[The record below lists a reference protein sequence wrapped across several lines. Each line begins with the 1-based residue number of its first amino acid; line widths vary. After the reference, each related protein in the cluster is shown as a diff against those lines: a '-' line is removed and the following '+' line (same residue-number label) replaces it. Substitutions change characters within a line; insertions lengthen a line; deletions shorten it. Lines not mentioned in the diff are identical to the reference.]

1 MTLEQLRIFVAV
13 ADSLHVTRA
22 AQSLNITQSA
32 ASASIAALETRH
44 GMRLFHRIGRR
55 IELTE
60 AGRSF
65 LPEAKAVLARAAQA
79 ELVLTEL
86 SGLQRGSLT
95 LHASQTIANYWLPPQ
110 LHAFRQLYPG
120 IAINLTIANTTEVGD
135 AVGAGAADLGFIE
148 GDLENPLLAQI
159 PVPGDRLLLVVG
171 RQHPWAAGEAVSPAD
186 LMQAAWVLREPG
198 SGTRQ
203 NFELGLRRLGID
215 PAAINVTLEL
225 PSNEA
230 VRNAVEAGAGA
241 TVLSSLVVADSL
253 LAGRLRAIDLP
264 FPERH
269 FIILRHGDRYIS
281 KAEDALLRLVR
292 GDNGLTGR

>member
-13 ADSLHVTRA
+13 ADCLHVTRA

-32 ASASIAALETRH
+32 ASASIAALESRH

-79 ELVLTEL
+79 ELALTEL

-110 LHAFRQLYPG
+110 LHAFRSQYPG
-120 IAINLTIANTTEVGD
+120 IALHLVIGNTTDVGR
-135 AVGAGAADLGFIE
+135 AVGEGEADLGFIE
-148 GDLENPLLAQI
+148 GDIDNPLLAQI
-159 PVPGDRLLLVVG
+159 PIPGDQLVLVVG
-171 RQHPWAAGEAVSPAD
+171 PQHSWAAAKAVTPAD
-186 LMQAAWVLREPG
+186 LAQGAWVLREPG

-215 PAAINVTLEL
+215 PAAINVALEL

-230 VRNAVEAGAGA
+230 VRNAVEAGSGA
-241 TVLSSLVVADSL
+241 TVLSNLAVATSLQ
-253 LAGRLRAIDLP
+253 AGRLRALDVP
-264 FPERH
+264 FPERR

-281 KAEDALLRLVR
+281 KAEAALLRQVR
-292 GDNGLTGR
+292 GEAGTAGR

>member
-22 AQSLNITQSA
+22 AQGLNITQSA
-32 ASASIAALETRH
+32 ASASIAALESRH

-95 LHASQTIANYWLPPQ
+95 LHASQTIANYWLPPR

-120 IAINLTIANTTEVGD
+120 IALNLTIANTTEVGD

-171 RQHPWAAGEAVSPAD
+171 PQHPWASAQAVTPAD
-186 LMQAAWVLREPG
+186 LKQAAWVLREKG

-203 NFELGLRRLGID
+203 NFELGLRQHGVDPTGITV
-215 PAAINVTLEL
+215 AFEL

-253 LAGRLRAIDLP
+253 FAGRLRVIDLP
-264 FPERH
+264 FPQRH

-292 GDNGLTGR
+292 GDSGLPGR

>member
-13 ADSLHVTRA
+13 ADCLHVTRA

-32 ASASIAALETRH
+32 ASASIAALENRH

-65 LPEAKAVLARAAQA
+65 LPEARAVLARAAKA
-79 ELVLTEL
+79 ELALTEL

-95 LHASQTIANYWLPPQ
+95 LHASQTIANYWLPAR
-110 LHAFRQLYPG
+110 LHAFRSLYPG
-120 IAINLTIANTTEVGD
+120 IALHLTIANTAEVGD
-135 AVGAGAADLGFIE
+135 AVGAGEADLGFIE
-148 GDLENPLLAQI
+148 GDIDNPLLAQI
-159 PVPGDRLLLVVG
+159 PVPGDRLMLVVG
-171 RQHPWAAGEAVSPAD
+171 AGHPWATAAQVTAAD
-186 LMQAAWVLREPG
+186 LTQTPWVLRESG

-203 NFELGLRRLGID
+203 KFEAGLRALGVD

-230 VRNAVEAGAGA
+230 VRFAVEAGAGA
-241 TVLSSLVVADSL
+241 TVLSSLAVA
-253 LAGRLRAIDLP
+253 AGLRSGNLKAIPLP
-264 FPERH
+264 FPERD
-269 FIILRHGDRYIS
+269 FIILRHGDRYFS
-281 KAEDALLRLVR
+281 KAEAALIALVR
-292 GDNGLTGR
+292 NAISQ